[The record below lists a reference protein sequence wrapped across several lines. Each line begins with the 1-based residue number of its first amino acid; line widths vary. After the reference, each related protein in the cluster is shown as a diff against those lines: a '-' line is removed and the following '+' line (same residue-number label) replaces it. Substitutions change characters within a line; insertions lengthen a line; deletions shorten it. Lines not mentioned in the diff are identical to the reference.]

1 MIKVAEEYD
10 LETEQPIDDICE
22 LVEICCNENG
32 ECDGFIKPSITSL
45 ECLYKAFAEVAN
57 EGVNTWFWENG
68 RFSCPTK
75 KSTGLGKSTR
85 KARFTDKKQDYR

>member
-1 MIKVAEEYD
+1 MVSLIMHWKYSMIKVAEEYD
-10 LETEQPIDDICE
+10 LVTEQPIDDICE
-22 LVEICCNENG
+22 LVEIYCNENG

-68 RFSCPTK
+68 RFSWSNK
-75 KSTGLGKSTR
+75 EKYWSWEK
-85 KARFTDKKQDYR
+85 Y